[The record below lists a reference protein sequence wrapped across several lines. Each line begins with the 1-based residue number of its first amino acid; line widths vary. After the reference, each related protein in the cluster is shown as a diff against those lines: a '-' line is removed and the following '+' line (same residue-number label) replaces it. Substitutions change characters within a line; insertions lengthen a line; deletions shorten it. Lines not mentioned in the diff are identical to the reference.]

1 MWRASKYTS
10 ADPELLEAADTLLSH
25 ILEVVAP
32 WSGVQR
38 SGKPT
43 EEDMK
48 LANKLYDLYDERRL
62 PLPNGFK
69 LTALVMLFLHR
80 DYNNVG
86 TIFQSAKLTYAGI
99 LPENSSPARIH
110 QVLEEI
116 AAFSARAMMRDSLA
130 KRGGSVS

>member
-10 ADPELLEAADTLLSH
+10 ADPELLEAADTFLSH
-25 ILEVVAP
+25 ILEVAAP

-62 PLPNGFK
+62 PLPKDFS

-80 DYNNVG
+80 DYKNVRN
-86 TIFQSAKLTYAGI
+86 IFKSAKLTYDGI
-99 LPENSSPARIH
+99 LPEYSSPASIH

-116 AAFSARAMMRDSLA
+116 AIFSARVLMRDTLT
-130 KRGGSVS
+130 KRGGLVS